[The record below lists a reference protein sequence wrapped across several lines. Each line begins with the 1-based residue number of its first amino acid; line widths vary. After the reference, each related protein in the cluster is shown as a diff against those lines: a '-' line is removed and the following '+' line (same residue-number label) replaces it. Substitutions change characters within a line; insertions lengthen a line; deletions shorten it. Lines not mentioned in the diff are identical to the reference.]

1 MRLKHDAHGV
11 FLPMYFCFMAVLLVK
26 YKGCMPQKY
35 CKCSTLPV
43 ELERVISVFQLILPE
58 CMKLLPL
65 YTNCILK
72 NDILLG
78 GECNDVRY
86 LFSNLLIHS
95 QIFFNMAEYIAI
107 TLQRSQSSMKITI
120 VFIPSS
126 SGTFTNN
133 WMKTFYMLC
142 VMKKTRLLLR
152 LPVVP
157 SKYIFFPPCLL
168 SFAWEKTGCFLRGQM
183 LSVKSGS
190 LFNSLCCIVKFFKNS
205 LAFFFITKRKQHF
218 SRGKLYCLQISH
230 IGSIFYK
237 GFQDQIFLQFC

>member
-35 CKCSTLPV
+35 CKCSTLPI

-95 QIFFNMAEYIAI
+95 QFFFNMAEDIAI
-107 TLQRSQSSMKITI
+107 KLQRSQSTMKITI

-157 SKYIFFPPCLL
+157 STYIFFPPCLL
-168 SFAWEKTGCFLRGQM
+168 SFAWEKTDCFLHGQM
-183 LSVKSGS
+183 LSVNSGS
-190 LFNSLCCIVKFFKNS
+190 LFNFLCCIVKFFKNS
-205 LAFFFITKRKQHF
+205 LAFFFITKE
-218 SRGKLYCLQISH
+218 SN
-230 IGSIFYK
+230 IFFE
-237 GFQDQIFLQFC
+237 GN